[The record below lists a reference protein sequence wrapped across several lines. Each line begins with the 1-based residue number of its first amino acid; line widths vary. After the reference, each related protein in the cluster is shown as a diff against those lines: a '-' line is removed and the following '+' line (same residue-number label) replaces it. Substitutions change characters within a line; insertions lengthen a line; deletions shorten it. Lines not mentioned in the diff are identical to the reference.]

1 MLRLVKL
8 RLTLAGGLLAGTAK
22 GKHSRSGYVE
32 LVFAIHNGR
41 HSGRLKITHGRRSR
55 EVFFIAGR
63 PVLYDSNLPDEALVR
78 TLAYTD
84 MIPED
89 RLKWIADK
97 LSPGENIEEA
107 LVMSGSLSQEAIDD
121 HVRSRTK
128 PGIAGALTWSSGT
141 WIFEALP
148 ATVADGFDPRLLGEE
163 TALPSLWNGV
173 NKHVGTDEVL
183 PAVTA
188 GNKGGLQLNKA
199 GEALLPAIGLTGPF
213 SKIAQ
218 AIGSGASVEDVF
230 RAIPDNSGGLFKLLW
245 MLESGGVVQ
254 RENSTGSGEMAKALR
269 KAESGS
275 SDVPSI
281 PEVPKASD
289 AAFTKGSAAKATP
302 AENKGIDVNAE
313 IAKSHA
319 ERMGKDFYEFLG
331 LKPACPRKDV
341 DKACKDLAQDWR
353 TAEST
358 AGLTEEARK
367 QIKDLLAG
375 VQLAWRTLTDPKH
388 KREYDRRLDMGRAP
402 IVEIRVSRGPAN
414 LPQKASAGPS
424 GKKQSPTKPTEQSTE
439 ETNAAKG
446 RNLLNRNEFA
456 SAVKVLESARV
467 DSPSDPAVLADLGWA
482 RWKARQWGKN
492 EDEPEEFLRLALT
505 FEPKNGRALEFLARI
520 NIDKG
525 ETEKAQK
532 ILQRILKIT
541 PGSDWARSALL
552 SQQKGQRS
560 ETVTRRGFW
569 RGKGGKS

>member
-55 EVFFIAGR
+55 EIFFIAGR
-63 PVLYDSNLPDEALVR
+63 PVLYASDLPDEALVR
-78 TLAYTD
+78 TLVYAD
-84 MIPED
+84 LIPED

-97 LSPGENIEEA
+97 LSPGEKLEEA
-107 LVMSGSLSQEAIDD
+107 LVMSGSLSQEAIDA
-121 HVRSRTK
+121 HVRSRTR
-128 PGIAGALTWSSGT
+128 PGISGALTWSSGA
-141 WIFEALP
+141 WLFEALP
-148 ATVADGFDPRLLGEE
+148 AAVAEGFDPQLLGDE

-188 GNKGGLQLNKA
+188 GKKGDLQLDKA
-199 GEALLPAIGLTGPF
+199 GKALLSAIELTDPF
-213 SKIAQ
+213 SQIAQ

-230 RAIPDNSGGLFKLLW
+230 RSIPDNSGGLFKLLW

-254 RENSTGSGEMAKALR
+254 RENSAWTGDMAKALQ

-275 SDVPSI
+275 SEVPSI
-281 PEVPKASD
+281 PEVPSTFNASLS
-289 AAFTKGSAAKATP
+289 KGSSGKVAPSEK
-302 AENKGIDVNAE
+302 KGMDINAE
-313 IAKSHA
+313 IAESHA

-331 LKPACPRKDV
+331 LDPACPRKNV
-341 DKACKDLAQDWR
+341 DKACKDLAQRWR
-353 TAEST
+353 TADST
-358 AGLTEEARK
+358 TGLTDEARK

-402 IVEIRVSRGPAN
+402 IVEIRVSRGAVKLPPKASLRPSGRRQDPAN
-414 LPQKASAGPS
+414 SV
-424 GKKQSPTKPTEQSTE
+424 TQSTE
-439 ETNAAKG
+439 ETNALKG
-446 RNLLNRNEFA
+446 RDLLNRNEFT
-456 SAVKVLESARV
+456 SAVEVLEAARLEA
-467 DSPSDPAVLADLGWA
+467 PSDPTVLADLGWA
-482 RWKARQWGKN
+482 RWKARQWGKDEN
-492 EDEPEEFLRLALT
+492 EPEEFLRLALT

-525 ETEKAQK
+525 ESEKAQK
-532 ILQRILKIT
+532 ILKRILKLT